1 MSNVHINNFGNNWG
15 YYQKQQTANSQNEK
29 EVQKEAPVAPKQ
41 KGVEADE
48 IFSALN
54 ALGAQNFATV
64 SGKNQINPAD
74 FLSEERI
81 ASIEDS
87 MKLFEKGVEKYAGA
101 IQEEF
106 GDAFSDDVK
115 YALAAEAFSR
125 E

>member
-15 YYQKQQTANSQNEK
+15 FYQKQQTTNSQNEK
-29 EVQKEAPVAPKQ
+29 ELQKETPVTSKQ

-48 IFSALN
+48 IFSALSV
-54 ALGAQNFATV
+54 LGAQNFAAV

-74 FLSEERI
+74 YLSEERI
-81 ASIEDS
+81 ASIEES
-87 MKLFEKGVEKYAGA
+87 MKLFERNVEKYAGA